1 MKIERCIECDEP
13 TGKAGQCEDSLYVGE
28 SGPFCE
34 TCFEWKTMIADSNE
48 EKDALR
54 SRIAELEDQLAV
66 ANAARQD
73 MYGSTYCVACG
84 AKFEEDKPDTK
95 GRVIAHVMTCA
106 KHPMRAVEAQRD
118 AALAEMARL
127 KAERKEPFGSSFC
140 VSCGAKLELDAA
152 FERLKRETSRAYPDS
167 VAQIVEGIKV
177 YPQPTKG
184 EVASEREALE
194 RRVRLAVN
202 EWCSC
207 GGRGPDDEAACSA
220 CHVLH
225 MVFEGEVS

>member
-1 MKIERCIECDEP
+1 MEIERCIECDEP
-13 TGKAGQCEDSLYVGE
+13 TGKAGQCEDSLYVGD
-28 SGPFCE
+28 SGPYCE
-34 TCFEWKTMIADSNE
+34 ECFEWKAMIADSNE
-48 EKDALR
+48 EKDVLR
-54 SRIAELEDQLAV
+54 RRIAELEDQLAD

-118 AALAEMARL
+118 GLA
-127 KAERKEPFGSSFC
+127 
-140 VSCGAKLELDAA
+140 
-152 FERLKRETSRAYPDS
+152 
-167 VAQIVEGIKV
+167 
-177 YPQPTKG
+177 
-184 EVASEREALE
+184 

-225 MVFEGEVS
+225 MVFGEEVT